1 MKKVVG
7 IISIVLFIFVTFQ
20 SCAAGLGNALNNSK
34 EASGSAGMILAV
46 CMLIAGIVA
55 IISKT
60 NKGMTITSIVFYL
73 IGFVIGIANVGSFGD
88 LKVWSILNLIFAI
101 LFIIDIIRHKELYN
115 GNKNNIESNNDKKD
129 NTQVPYKIFCCP
141 LHSFLQYF

>member
-34 EASGSAGMILAV
+34 EMSGSAGMILAV

-73 IGFVIGIANVGSFGD
+73 IGFIIGIVNVGTFSD
-88 LKVWSILNLIFAI
+88 LKVWSILNLIFAV
-101 LFIIDIIRHKELYN
+101 LFIIDIIRRKELYN

-129 NTQVPYKIFCCP
+129 NTQK
-141 LHSFLQYF
+141 

>member
-1 MKKVVG
+1 MVIDYLYLKGRIYMKKVVG

-129 NTQVPYKIFCCP
+129 NTQK
-141 LHSFLQYF
+141 

>member
-115 GNKNNIESNNDKKD
+115 GNKNNIENNNDKKD
-129 NTQVPYKIFCCP
+129 DTQK
-141 LHSFLQYF
+141 

>member
-34 EASGSAGMILAV
+34 EVSGSAGMILAV

-73 IGFVIGIANVGSFGD
+73 IGFIIGIVNVGTFSD
-88 LKVWSILNLIFAI
+88 LKVWSILNLIFAV
-101 LFIIDIIRHKELYN
+101 LFIIDIIRRKELYN

-129 NTQVPYKIFCCP
+129 NTQK
-141 LHSFLQYF
+141 